1 MKLKII
7 LLIVFLSITL
17 LIPAQTNHEVSIDRS
32 TQIFNNLNKQEQDY
46 ETILDYK
53 DVLKGYYDIAT
64 NNITSPSK
72 TFGEF
77 YDSYYAECS
86 DRNLYKFTLEL
97 AEENNNYDYVYSLL
111 EDSIELT
118 SSGSNDLGGGKN
130 GTDASYILK
139 NSNSNPEK
147 TPGSYFARPTSNS
160 YVFDYS
166 TLSDGDV
173 IVETENGD
181 IDIGH
186 AALIVETKH
195 DSDRGNY
202 VQTIEAVGGGVQY
215 GFLDDYRVTRY
226 ECIFYRPVGRTREQ
240 INDAIYFA
248 EKQLN
253 KKYSL
258 FTTDKR
264 VNTSINLTERYCSE
278 LVYASWKY
286 AGIDIGV
293 RKDGDKDYHPAPII
307 PFDFA
312 YSYNLIRTGISRMR
326 FVSLDVVK
334 KEGNDWHI
342 SIKNTYLSTVTVYY
356 NSKMCY
362 LSDARNW
369 TGLEDVETIVL
380 GPLEEKTVKIATN
393 WFATAIT
400 ACFASSSF
408 RYITYA
414 DNLNTNGTL
423 KEYINVSKIPA

>member
-53 DVLKGYYDIAT
+53 DVLKCYYDIAT

-160 YVFDYS
+160 YVF
-166 TLSDGDV
+166 
-173 IVETENGD
+173 
-181 IDIGH
+181 
-186 AALIVETKH
+186 
-195 DSDRGNY
+195 
-202 VQTIEAVGGGVQY
+202 
-215 GFLDDYRVTRY
+215 
-226 ECIFYRPVGRTREQ
+226 
-240 INDAIYFA
+240 
-248 EKQLN
+248 
-253 KKYSL
+253 
-258 FTTDKR
+258 
-264 VNTSINLTERYCSE
+264 
-278 LVYASWKY
+278 
-286 AGIDIGV
+286 
-293 RKDGDKDYHPAPII
+293 
-307 PFDFA
+307 
-312 YSYNLIRTGISRMR
+312 
-326 FVSLDVVK
+326 
-334 KEGNDWHI
+334 
-342 SIKNTYLSTVTVYY
+342 
-356 NSKMCY
+356 
-362 LSDARNW
+362 
-369 TGLEDVETIVL
+369 
-380 GPLEEKTVKIATN
+380 
-393 WFATAIT
+393 
-400 ACFASSSF
+400 
-408 RYITYA
+408 
-414 DNLNTNGTL
+414 
-423 KEYINVSKIPA
+423 EY